1 MALVV
6 VLVIVAMAVTMRVAM
21 VVGMIMM
28 GVVVI
33 GMTVLGMVV
42 SGVVAAV
49 LGTGIS
55 LASKG
60 FLNPLCPVG
69 IGLGCKAVHRGEDA
83 KSCLLEFGGC
93 GIGGRL
99 APWELNEVGPAF
111 QCDALGRE

>member
-28 GVVVI
+28 GVVV
-33 GMTVLGMVV
+33 VGMVV

-49 LGTGIS
+49 MSTGLP

-99 APWELNEVGPAF
+99 APWELDEVGPAF